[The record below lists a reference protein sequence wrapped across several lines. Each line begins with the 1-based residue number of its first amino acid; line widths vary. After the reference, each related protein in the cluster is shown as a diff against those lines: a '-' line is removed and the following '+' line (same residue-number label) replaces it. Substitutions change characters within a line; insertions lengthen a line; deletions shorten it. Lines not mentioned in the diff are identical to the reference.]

1 MRDAARAGGQ
11 RRNASCTLC
20 CCIGS
25 HAAYRCLR
33 ADHCDLCDRQ
43 RCRTSTACSN
53 TLSEVEFVRCSFAM
67 LVSYM
72 PLAVYFR
79 AQNKSPTAHASA
91 TVNDAS
97 RINASR
103 TRRTAS
109 AATSCTAS
117 GGRSGTSRI
126 ERARATSH
134 PPRPEDKRRGPAA
147 HEYRNCTREAAR
159 SRRIATNS
167 TVRRADYGWTSLDG
181 ARVES
186 GR

>member
-1 MRDAARAGGQ
+1 MSFAARACWSGAV
-11 RRNASCTLC
+11 RLHAMLLY
-20 CCIGS
+20 GS
-25 HAAYRCLR
+25 HTAYRCLN
-33 ADHCDLCDRQ
+33 AGGCDRCDRLQ
-43 RCRTSTACSN
+43 IGHDFLPATKGCS
-53 TLSEVEFVRCSFAM
+53 LSLPQQKPRF
-67 LVSYM
+67 LVPYM
-72 PLAVYFR
+72 PLA
-79 AQNKSPTAHASA
+79 AHLDVSRQQAACARCYSE
-91 TVNDAS
+91 NDAS
-97 RINASR
+97 RINTSR

-134 PPRPEDKRRGPAA
+134 PPRSEDKRERQAA

-167 TVRRADYGWTSLDG
+167 AVRRADYGWTSVDG

-186 GR
+186 GG